1 MRKEAE
7 VITQGKEGV
16 LMHFY
21 PALTIQISKDPP
33 VFPQQTVNIT
43 YKIVSVTVKPVVII
57 VPALVGTEF
66 LIGTSMD

>member
-1 MRKEAE
+1 MCEEAE
-7 VITQGKEGV
+7 VIAQGKEGV
-16 LMHFY
+16 FMYFY
-21 PALTIQISKDPP
+21 PALTIQIGKYPP

-43 YKIVSVTVKPVVII
+43 DKVVCVAVKPVVII

>member
-7 VITQGKEGV
+7 VITEGKEGV
-16 LMHFY
+16 FMHFCST
-21 PALTIQISKDPP
+21 LTIQIGKDPP

-43 YKIVSVTVKPVVII
+43 DKIVSITIKPVVII